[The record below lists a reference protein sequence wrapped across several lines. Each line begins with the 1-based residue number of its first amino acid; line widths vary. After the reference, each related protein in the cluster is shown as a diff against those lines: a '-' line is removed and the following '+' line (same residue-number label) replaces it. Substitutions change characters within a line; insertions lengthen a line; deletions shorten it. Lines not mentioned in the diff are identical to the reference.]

1 MIRNLQNED
10 AKVLTTSRHEVD
22 LTNQAQVYEW
32 MGDMCPE
39 FVMHIA
45 AKVGGIHANAT
56 YPADFVRENL
66 LIQTNVI
73 DGAYRSGVGKLVF
86 VASNCT
92 YPNNIKRP
100 ILESDQLTGELDHN
114 IRSYAVSKIAG
125 MEMCRAYR
133 NQYNCDFVSVIPPNL
148 YGPGDNYHPEN
159 SHVIAGIVRRAHNAK
174 ENGERDLQI
183 WGDGTPRRELLHVDD
198 LAEAIKYLA
207 LGKTIHDLYN
217 VGSGYDLSIREIA
230 ETVSKVVGFEG
241 VLSFDVT
248 KPNGT
253 MSKLLDSSRIRELGW
268 VPKVSLTEGL
278 KNAYMDYKS
287 TLANQTARINE

>member
-1 MIRNLQNED
+1 M
-10 AKVLTTSRHEVD
+10 
-22 LTNQAQVYEW
+22 
-32 MGDMCPE
+32 
-39 FVMHIA
+39 
-45 AKVGGIHANAT
+45 
-56 YPADFVRENL
+56 
-66 LIQTNVI
+66 
-73 DGAYRSGVGKLVF
+73 
-86 VASNCT
+86 
-92 YPNNIKRP
+92 
-100 ILESDQLTGELDHN
+100 
-114 IRSYAVSKIAG
+114 
-125 MEMCRAYR
+125 
-133 NQYNCDFVSVIPPNL
+133 
-148 YGPGDNYHPEN
+148 
-159 SHVIAGIVRRAHNAK
+159 
-174 ENGERDLQI
+174 QI